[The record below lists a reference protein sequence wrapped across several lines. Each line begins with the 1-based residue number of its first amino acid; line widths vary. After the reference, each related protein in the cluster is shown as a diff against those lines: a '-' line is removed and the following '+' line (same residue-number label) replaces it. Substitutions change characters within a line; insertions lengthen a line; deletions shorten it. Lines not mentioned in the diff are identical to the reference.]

1 MKTAR
6 RGRPRSKPNTPPAGN
21 AAAGRRSPWA
31 RHPIPRREQGA
42 DSTPRLESRIPNPES
57 RAPDSRQRVL
67 GAATVEFALR
77 GFEGTT
83 VDRIAARARLNKAMI
98 YYHFTSKRALYTRV
112 LRDVFTAMGDRLSA
126 IATSDAEPAVK
137 MDRFVATFVLEGQT
151 LSHVAPIM
159 LREIAEGGRRLD
171 EETYAVMI
179 RVVRAMTEIV
189 EEGRATGQFQAVDPL
204 LLYLTTIWPIVV
216 YLATAPIRSA
226 VARVAHVDVHR
237 LDPERFIR
245 HMQMLN
251 RRALM
256 PAAADAGAFGEPS

>member
-1 MKTAR
+1 MKIAGRGQPTSRSAR
-6 RGRPRSKPNTPPAGN
+6 TPRHHSPARN
-21 AAAGRRSPWA
+21 RESRVPSPEPRASASRDRILAAATA
-31 RHPIPRREQGA
+31 
-42 DSTPRLESRIPNPES
+42 
-57 RAPDSRQRVL
+57 
-67 GAATVEFALR
+67 EFGLR

-98 YYHFTSKRALYTRV
+98 YYHFDNKRALYSSV
-112 LRDVFTAMGDRLSA
+112 LRAVFTVMGDRLAA
-126 IATSDAEPAVK
+126 IAASDADPADK
-137 MDRFVATFVLEGQT
+137 MDRFVSAFVVEGQA

-171 EETYAVMI
+171 EETYTAMI
-179 RVVRAMTEIV
+179 RVVRAMTDIV
-189 EEGRATGQFQAVDPL
+189 EQGRASGQFAAVDPM

-216 YLATAPIRSA
+216 YLATAPIRTA

-237 LDPERFIR
+237 LDPDRFIR

-256 PAAADAGAFGEPS
+256 PAAAPAGPTGEQP

>member
-1 MKTAR
+1 
-6 RGRPRSKPNTPPAGN
+6 
-21 AAAGRRSPWA
+21 
-31 RHPIPRREQGA
+31 
-42 DSTPRLESRIPNPES
+42 
-57 RAPDSRQRVL
+57 
-67 GAATVEFALR
+67 
-77 GFEGTT
+77 
-83 VDRIAARARLNKAMI
+83 MI
-98 YYHFTSKRALYTRV
+98 YYHFHSKRALYTCV
-112 LRDVFTAMGDRLSA
+112 LRDVFTAMGGRLSA
-126 IATSDAEPAVK
+126 IAASDADPAAK
-137 MDRFVATFVLEGQT
+137 MDLFVSTFVLEGQT

-171 EETYAVMI
+171 EETYSVMV

-189 EEGRATGQFQAVDPL
+189 EEGRASGQFADVDPL

-216 YLATAPIRSA
+216 YLATAPIRNA

-256 PAAADAGAFGEPS
+256 PAAAGAGPIGELS

>member
-1 MKTAR
+1 MT
-6 RGRPRSKPNTPPAGN
+6 T
-21 AAAGRRSPWA
+21 AGRRRRPKPGPDA
-31 RHPIPRREQGA
+31 RHRPPGSRH
-42 DSTPRLESRIPNPES
+42 RL
-57 RAPDSRQRVL
+57 L
-67 GAATVEFALR
+67 TAATAEFALR

-98 YYHFTSKRALYTRV
+98 YYHFTSKRALYTCV
-112 LRDVFTAMGDRLSA
+112 LRDVFTAMGNHLSA
-126 IATSDAEPAVK
+126 IAASNDDPAAK
-137 MDRFVATFVLEGQT
+137 MDRFVSTFVLEGQT

-171 EETYAVMI
+171 DETYTVMI
-179 RVVRAMTEIV
+179 RVVRAMTDIV
-189 EEGRATGQFQAVDPL
+189 DEGRATGQFEAVDPL

-226 VARVAHVDVHR
+226 VARIARVDVHR
-237 LDPERFIR
+237 LDAERFIR

-256 PAAADAGAFGEPS
+256 PAAADAGPTGELP

>member
-1 MKTAR
+1 LQ
-6 RGRPRSKPNTPPAGN
+6 
-21 AAAGRRSPWA
+21 AAGRPFGEA
-31 RHPIPRREQGA
+31 GHPQ
-42 DSTPRLESRIPNPES
+42 S
-57 RAPDSRQRVL
+57 RAPGSRHRIL
-67 GAATVEFALR
+67 AAATAEFALR

-98 YYHFTSKRALYTRV
+98 YYHFHSKRALYTCV
-112 LRDVFTAMGDRLSA
+112 LRDVFTAMGGRLSA
-126 IATSDAEPAVK
+126 IAASDADPAEK
-137 MDRFVATFVLEGQT
+137 MDRFVSTFVLEGQT

-171 EETYAVMI
+171 EETYSVMV

-189 EEGRATGQFQAVDPL
+189 EEGRATGQFADVDPL

-216 YLATAPIRSA
+216 YLATAPIRNA

-256 PAAADAGAFGEPS
+256 PAAAGAGPIGELS

>member
-1 MKTAR
+1 MVPR
-6 RGRPRSKPNTPPAGN
+6 RGRPQRKTRAAPGQPHTSPSSRLRIL
-21 AAAGRRSPWA
+21 AAAA
-31 RHPIPRREQGA
+31 EQ
-42 DSTPRLESRIPNPES
+42 
-57 RAPDSRQRVL
+57 
-67 GAATVEFALR
+67 FALR

-98 YYHFTSKRALYTRV
+98 YYHFHNKRALYTCV
-112 LRDVFTAMGDRLSA
+112 LRDVFTTMGDRLSV
-126 IATSDAEPAVK
+126 IASSDADPAEK
-137 MDRFVATFVLEGQT
+137 MDRFVSTFVLEGQH

-171 EETYAVMI
+171 EETYTVMV

-189 EEGRATGQFQAVDPL
+189 DQGRASGQFALVDPV
-204 LLYLTTIWPIVV
+204 LLYLTTIWPIAV
-216 YLATAPIRSA
+216 YLATTPIRGA
-226 VARVAHVDVHR
+226 VARVAHFDASR

-256 PAAADAGAFGEPS
+256 PAAGAGSIGDLS

>member
-1 MKTAR
+1 MSTR
-6 RGRPRSKPNTPPAGN
+6 RQ
-21 AAAGRRSPWA
+21 RRSPSILA
-31 RHPIPRREQGA
+31 PPQRDTGSSRKP
-42 DSTPRLESRIPNPES
+42 ESRIPNPQS
-57 RAPDSRQRVL
+57 RAPGSRHRVL
-67 GAATVEFALR
+67 AAATAEFALR

-98 YYHFTSKRALYTRV
+98 YYHFNSKRALYTCV

-126 IATSDAEPAVK
+126 IAASDADPPAK
-137 MDRFVATFVLEGQT
+137 MDRFVSIFVLEGQT
-151 LSHVAPIM
+151 LPHIAPIM

-171 EETYAVMI
+171 EETYTAMI
-179 RVVRAMTEIV
+179 RVVRAMTAIV
-189 EEGRATGQFQAVDPL
+189 DEGRDSGQFEEIDPL

-216 YLATAPIRSA
+216 YLATAPIRNA

-256 PAAADAGAFGEPS
+256 PSVAGTGPAGEPS

>member
-6 RGRPRSKPNTPPAGN
+6 RGRPATGPRPNAPPSSRLRILN
-21 AAAGRRSPWA
+21 AAT
-31 RHPIPRREQGA
+31 EQ
-42 DSTPRLESRIPNPES
+42 
-57 RAPDSRQRVL
+57 
-67 GAATVEFALR
+67 FALR

-98 YYHFTSKRALYTRV
+98 YYHFHSKRALYTCV

-126 IATSDAEPAVK
+126 IAASENDPADK
-137 MDRFVATFVLEGQT
+137 MDRFVAAFVLEGQT

-171 EETYAVMI
+171 EETYAVMV
-179 RVVRAMTEIV
+179 RVVRTMTEIV
-189 EEGRATGQFQAVDPL
+189 EQGCATGQFAPVDPI

-216 YLATAPIRSA
+216 YLATTPIRSA
-226 VARVAHVDVHR
+226 MARVAHFDAGR
-237 LDPERFIR
+237 LDPDRFIR

-256 PAAADAGAFGEPS
+256 PAASAGPLGEPS

>member
-1 MKTAR
+1 MKPR
-6 RGRPRSKPNTPPAGN
+6 RGRPRQHTRTRPLPNSRLRIL
-21 AAAGRRSPWA
+21 AAAT
-31 RHPIPRREQGA
+31 EQ
-42 DSTPRLESRIPNPES
+42 
-57 RAPDSRQRVL
+57 
-67 GAATVEFALR
+67 FALR

-98 YYHFTSKRALYTRV
+98 YYHFHSKRALYTCV
-112 LRDVFTAMGDRLSA
+112 LRDVFTAMGSRLSA
-126 IATSDAEPAVK
+126 IAASDADPADK
-137 MDRFVATFVLEGQT
+137 IDRFVSTFVLEGQT

-171 EETYAVMI
+171 EETYAVMV
-179 RVVRAMTEIV
+179 RVVRAMTDIV
-189 EEGRATGQFQAVDPL
+189 DQGRASGQFAPVDPV

-216 YLATAPIRSA
+216 YLATTPIRSA
-226 VARVAHVDVHR
+226 VARVAHFDPSR

-256 PAAADAGAFGEPS
+256 PAAGAGPIGEPS

>member
-1 MKTAR
+1 MKAR
-6 RGRPRSKPNTPPAGN
+6 RTRPRRGPRHHDTPG
-21 AAAGRRSPWA
+21 
-31 RHPIPRREQGA
+31 
-42 DSTPRLESRIPNPES
+42 
-57 RAPDSRQRVL
+57 SRQRIL
-67 GAATVEFALR
+67 NAATEQFALR

-98 YYHFTSKRALYTRV
+98 YYHFHSKRALYTCA

-126 IATSDAEPAVK
+126 IAASDRSPADK
-137 MDRFVATFVLEGQT
+137 MDRFVSTWVLEGQT

-159 LREIAEGGRRLD
+159 LREMAEGGRRLD
-171 EETYAVMI
+171 EETYTVMV
-179 RVVRAMTEIV
+179 RVVRAMTDIV
-189 EEGRATGQFQAVDPL
+189 EEGRAAGQFAAVDPL

-216 YLATAPIRSA
+216 YLATAPIRTA
-226 VARVAHVDVHR
+226 VARIAHVDVHR

-256 PAAADAGAFGEPS
+256 PAAAGAGPVGEPS